1 MPEKGE
7 VITYQFTRRESGWNR
22 LSKRRKRAILDAYN
36 TVSRTFA
43 PELSDSEHKANVKR
57 WLGTTL
63 FPSAMRSKRLR
74 EELGIP
80 DDSGGGYKKFPELR
94 SYIIALRNISRET
107 VEPVHE
113 VTHAFFGEKNLELNS
128 FHKALASAMHW
139 IYWTRDW
146 KAVKFPKITKFD
158 IDNKTIL
165 ALPEALPEITP
176 KKSPKQIVCAYH
188 LGKRLAS
195 YGLRIREKYGLPAAY
210 RYLYHLS
217 RGKSTLQAEEAVI
230 REFAAPK
237 KVERDLAKAKA
248 SYVGKLSIKG
258 LLENQK
264 EICFDPMLRQRFST
278 ERL

>member
-165 ALPEALPEITP
+165 APPKRFRKSRLKNRPSKSFARITSASASRRTACASAKNTACP
-176 KKSPKQIVCAYH
+176 QPTVTCTTSAAASPPYRR
-188 LGKRLAS
+188 KR
-195 YGLRIREKYGLPAAY
+195 R
-210 RYLYHLS
+210 
-217 RGKSTLQAEEAVI
+217 
-230 REFAAPK
+230 
-237 KVERDLAKAKA
+237 
-248 SYVGKLSIKG
+248 
-258 LLENQK
+258 
-264 EICFDPMLRQRFST
+264 
-278 ERL
+278 